1 MDIIDKWEK
10 KVVDGNDFY
19 YDEVT
24 VRIVPVDTEKVEIRV
39 DGEVYRTTY
48 TSLKKLLAVIQ
59 LIK

>member
-10 KVVDGNDFY
+10 RVADGNDFY

-24 VRIVPVDTEKVEIRV
+24 VRIAPVDTEKVEIRV

-48 TSLKKLLAVIQ
+48 TSLKKLLNVIQ
-59 LIK
+59 LTK